1 MNKITPP
8 PFPLNAF
15 KDFISTTIGVSIV
28 YKEYQDQFLRRD
40 VQDMYLGAK
49 WVWSCLTRNFEER
62 ITKIAEGEIEKTL
75 QFNGRKRT
83 DYTPSQLK
91 SMLDVKRKYLADNHT
106 KVLNQIFSAQIFDDS
121 ESTFLAS
128 TFLMDRYP
136 TMPMNPQYDTPAQ
149 HVVRFLSRGAGK
161 TSLMQAMTEDALE
174 NIKKNIANAPSTCP
188 WHEDQLNIFGE
199 RKNPFGHR
207 NFLVQRNSSIRI
219 LAYIKRHA
227 QNDDYVQKHVNLLN
241 DKDNFMET

>member
-62 ITKIAEGEIEKTL
+62 ITEIAEGEIEKTL

-91 SMLDVKRKYLADNHT
+91 SILDVKRKYLSDNHT
-106 KVLNQIFSAQIFDDS
+106 KVLEQIFSAQIFDDS
-121 ESTFLAS
+121 ENAFVAS
-128 TFLMDRYP
+128 TFLM
-136 TMPMNPQYDTPAQ
+136 PMFP
-149 HVVRFLSRGAGK
+149 RGSGK
-161 TSLMQAMTEDALE
+161 TYLMQAMTEDALE
-174 NIKKNIANAPSTCP
+174 QLKEKIANSPIMPARI
-188 WHEDQLNIFGE
+188 DGDYINIFGE
-199 RKNPFGHR
+199 GVMRGGRMRQLVLKNTPVHIMR
-207 NFLVQRNSSIRI
+207 
-219 LAYIKRHA
+219 YIKRHT